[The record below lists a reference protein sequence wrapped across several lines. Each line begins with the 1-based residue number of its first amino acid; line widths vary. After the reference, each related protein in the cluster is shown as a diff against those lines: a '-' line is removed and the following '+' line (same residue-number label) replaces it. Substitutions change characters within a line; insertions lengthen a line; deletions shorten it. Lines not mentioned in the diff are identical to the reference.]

1 MADQATQRT
10 TIMAPASQC
19 FNAITDFENYPRW
32 ARDVRQALVISRDHH
47 GRAVDVEFH
56 VTAMGR
62 STDCMLRY
70 FYGED
75 PLRLAWRLR
84 HGDTISR
91 LDGEYEF
98 LPVVGDDYSTDVT
111 YHLSVELSV
120 PLTGFVRRRAESRI
134 MRIALSEFKAYVE
147 AGGGAGS

>member
-10 TIMAPASQC
+10 TIMAPAVQC
-19 FNAITDFENYPRW
+19 FNAVTDFESYPRW
-32 ARDVRQALVISRDHH
+32 ARDVKQARIISRDHS

-56 VTAMGR
+56 VKAMGR
-62 STDCMLRY
+62 STDCTLRY

-84 HGDTISR
+84 HGDATTR

-98 LPVVGDDYSTDVT
+98 VPVADDEGVTEVT
-111 YHLSVELSV
+111 YHLAVELAV

-134 MRIALSEFKAYVE
+134 MRIALSELKAFVE
-147 AGGGAGS
+147 AGGGAGA